1 MSEIAIPYPLEGFQI
16 TTTHCRNQTI
26 EIHATSTGSTSPC
39 PHCGIASSRKHGW
52 YRRSVQDLPIQKHKV
67 VLKLQINRYRCDEGA
82 CPRRTFAE
90 SPTTL
95 VGRYQRQTHQLC
107 LAWVALGMALGGEAG
122 SALGQHLSLPSSGD
136 MLLRRVV
143 QHPVPAVEE
152 PTVVGIDD
160 WAWKKRFRYGSIVV
174 DLERNR
180 PLALL
185 PSRDAQSVSA
195 WFKQHPSI
203 RVVSRDRSGE
213 YRRAI
218 EVGAPQ
224 ATQVADRW
232 HLLVNLRTTLETA
245 LAPFASTIRQALR
258 QPMSSPTTVPVSEK
272 PSDAAL
278 ADQARFIAMQA
289 RHAAGAT
296 QKAIAAEFNLH
307 PRTVQRW
314 LRANGPPPGKRAPR
328 PTKIKSVAPFLRE
341 RYTQG
346 CTNATQLW
354 RELQAQGIHLSR
366 TTVLDWVRLHFKCP
380 KPSTGS
386 LPAISQLAWLFI
398 QPRERLSSQQQ
409 AWLNALAQ
417 IPALPPLY
425 LGAQAFVRLIQD
437 RLPDALTT
445 WLAQMLAHENSA
457 FNRFAQGLLADEAAV
472 RHALT
477 LPYSNGP
484 VEGHIHRLKLL
495 KRQMYGRAALPLL
508 AARFLHTPADLS

>member
-1 MSEIAIPYPLEGFQI
+1 MSEITIPYPLEGFRI
-16 TTTHCRNQTI
+16 TVTHCRNQTI
-26 EIHATSTGSTSPC
+26 EIHATSTGSTSHC

-52 YRRSVQDLPIQKHKV
+52 YRRSVQDLPIQKYKV
-67 VLKLQINRYRCDEGA
+67 VLKLQINRYRCDQGA

-95 VGRYQRQTHQLC
+95 VGRYQRQTHQLS

-136 MLLRRVV
+136 TLLRRVV

-185 PSRDAQSVSA
+185 PSRDAPSVSA

-245 LAPFASTIRQALR
+245 LAPFATTIRQTLR
-258 QPMSSPTTVPVSEK
+258 HPISSPTTAPVSEN
-272 PSDAAL
+272 PSDAAK
-278 ADQARFIAMQA
+278 ADQARFVAMQA

-314 LRANGPPPGKRAPR
+314 LRANGPPPGKRAPHQNQIPCPLLTR
-328 PTKIKSVAPFLRE
+328 TLYARLYECHPTVAR
-341 RYTQG
+341 
-346 CTNATQLW
+346 
-354 RELQAQGIHLSR
+354 
-366 TTVLDWVRLHFKCP
+366 V
-380 KPSTGS
+380 TGS
-386 LPAISQLAWLFI
+386 RNLPVSYDGAG
-398 QPRERLSSQQQ
+398 
-409 AWLNALAQ
+409 
-417 IPALPPLY
+417 
-425 LGAQAFVRLIQD
+425 LG
-437 RLPDALTT
+437 
-445 WLAQMLAHENSA
+445 S
-457 FNRFAQGLLADEAAV
+457 
-472 RHALT
+472 
-477 LPYSNGP
+477 
-484 VEGHIHRLKLL
+484 
-495 KRQMYGRAALPLL
+495 AALQVPCTIPWFPARHFATRMAFHSTSRATEFPTTGVVERSCPDSGVAVPLFRGASFCAAHARPL
-508 AARFLHTPADLS
+508 A